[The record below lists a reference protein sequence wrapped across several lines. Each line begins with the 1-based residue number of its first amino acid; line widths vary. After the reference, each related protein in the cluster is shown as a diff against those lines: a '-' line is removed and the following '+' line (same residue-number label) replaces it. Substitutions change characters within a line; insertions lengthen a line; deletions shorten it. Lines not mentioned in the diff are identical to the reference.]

1 MSERT
6 THRKPAE
13 GGEIRISPAA
23 IARVARD
30 AALQSYGVVG
40 LVEPNVWVA
49 LRDLLLR
56 SDTPGV
62 RVRVRRGR
70 IVVDLFVVVQYG
82 TRISEVAQGVMNR
95 VKYALEQMVG
105 IPIAEINV
113 HVRDVRVNHESEI
126 EGGRQE

>member
-6 THRKPAE
+6 RHRKSA
-13 GGEIRISPAA
+13 GGEIRISPVAV
-23 IARVARD
+23 ARVARD

-40 LVEPNVWVA
+40 LVEPNLWVA
-49 LRDLLLR
+49 LRDMVLR

-62 RVRVRRGR
+62 RVRVRRGSV
-70 IVVDLFVVVQYG
+70 VVDLFVVVQYG

-105 IPIAEINV
+105 VPIAEINV
-113 HVRDVRVNHESEI
+113 HVQDVRVNFESESQ
-126 EGGRQE
+126 GGREE

>member
-1 MSERT
+1 MNRQRT
-6 THRKPAE
+6 SAS
-13 GGEIRISPAA
+13 GGGVHISPTA

-40 LVEPNVWVA
+40 LVDPNIWTVIRHA
-49 LRDLLLR
+49 LTH

-62 RVRVRRGR
+62 RVRVRQGR
-70 IVVDLFVVVQYG
+70 IIVDLYVVVQYG

-105 IPIAEINV
+105 VPIAEINV
-113 HVRDVRVNHESEI
+113 HVQDVRVNHETGS
-126 EGGRQE
+126 GGGQAA

>member
-113 HVRDVRVNHESEI
+113 HVRDVRVNHESEF